1 MLLAMGIRANPIRFT
16 LVPALALGAAG
27 VAVAQYYGTIDPGV
41 GWFIGINLGTYP
53 TWWVDKRQAKRD
65 GFRVPEW
72 TLHLL
77 SMVGGGPAAVVAMR
91 TLRHKTSGPRLCRE
105 PRSASCCCSLGDLNV
120 ILAQGSP
127 AHEPWSRGREQ

>member
-1 MLLAMGIRANPIRFT
+1 MGIRANPIRFT

-91 TLRHKTSGPRLCRE
+91 TLRHKTRKRVFQIAHPLLAALNIG
-105 PRSASCCCSLGDLNV
+105 ALGWWLM
-120 ILAQGSP
+120 
-127 AHEPWSRGREQ
+127 R